1 MRTIMAFLLVCI
13 SYLPA
18 EEKFLPAFPLQ
29 TSELTL
35 HRAARPHTPF
45 HKAGRRF
52 VILGS
57 ENGSFEAWAY
67 PLKLLRQFE
76 FSFLLGR
83 SARPI
88 PAADLVRYIDVTPST
103 TTLTYSW
110 QSFTVKATYIVAI
123 DDPFAMILLQVDS
136 AEPLT
141 ILCSFLPVLQPMWP
155 AGFGGQ
161 SAYWNEEL
169 NAYQISESTRRHTAY
184 IGSPAAKGLSYTPA
198 HMLSDA
204 PSEFRIDIDDPAQA
218 KNRYI
223 PIYLYGGKG
232 KRDSLKAEY
241 RRLCSQPQNVFQQTA
256 AHYQRLLA
264 NTLQVI
270 TPDRELNL
278 AFTWSKLSLDNL
290 LVRNPDLGEGLVAG
304 LGASGTSGRPG
315 FGWFFG
321 TDAFL
326 NSLALNSCGA
336 LRTTRSALAFAQKW
350 QRADGKMAHEL
361 SQSAAYI
368 DWFGRYPY
376 GYIHGDTTP
385 FFIIAMHDYFIS
397 SADTAFIRQ
406 SWPALKKAFQ
416 WCLSMDG
423 NHDGLIDNSRA
434 GLGSVQYG
442 ALTELATDIYTGA
455 LSVAAYQKMNALV
468 RMMGDRSLQSKSET
482 AWLRAQKYFDE
493 KFWNAAAQTYANA
506 FNEQGEQIQEL
517 SPWIALPAVFQV
529 GDSAHR
535 YASMQRLCR
544 SDISTDWGVRSLS
557 EQSRFF
563 DGLNYNYGAVWPFLT
578 GYVSLGQFNMG
589 LNRQAFSQ
597 LKSLAAQTFDN
608 HLGGVAEVYSGRLH
622 IWPAEAVAQQG
633 FSSSAVTLAMVRG
646 WLGFSLDSPNRKLC
660 FEPRVLPGY
669 ESLILKHPA
678 LRLEQA
684 VIRKEGRCAISYL
697 ITSQTKGVLH
707 LRLAPHLWSR
717 TDDVEAKING
727 LPAACTVIRHPQSVQ
742 PIIEVELVDS
752 LHVTFC
758 FLEAARLPLFFAAN
772 RLGEPNQGL
781 KVVDVRLN
789 DTAVLLTAEGLSGQS
804 YEWLPSEIGTIVH
817 AKGASVA
824 QKDGRICLLVDDT
837 APGRFVE
844 FSLTVQ

>member
-1 MRTIMAFLLVCI
+1 MRTTLAFLLVCI

-18 EEKFLPAFPLQ
+18 EEKFLPAFPLE
-29 TSELTL
+29 TSELAL
-35 HRAARPHTPF
+35 HRAAQPHTPF

-52 VILGS
+52 AILGS
-57 ENGSFEAWAY
+57 ESGSFEAWAY

-76 FSFLLGR
+76 FSFLLNH

-88 PAADLVRYIDVTPST
+88 PAADLVQYIDVTPST

-110 QSFTVKATYIVAI
+110 QSFKVKATYLTAI

-169 NAYQISESTRRHTAY
+169 NAYQISESTRSHTAY

-198 HMLSDA
+198 HMLSDT
-204 PSEFRIDIDDPAQA
+204 PSEFRIDIEDPAQA

-232 KRDSLKAEY
+232 KRDSLKSEY
-241 RRLCSQPQNVFQQTA
+241 KRLCSQPQNVFQQTA

-278 AFTWSKLSLDNL
+278 AFAWSKLSLDNM

-304 LGASGTSGRPG
+304 LGASGASGRPG
-315 FGWFFG
+315 FAWFFG

-326 NSLALNSCGA
+326 NSLALNSCSA
-336 LRTTRSALAFAQKW
+336 LSTTRTALTFAQKW
-350 QRADGKMAHEL
+350 QRTDGKMAHEL

-385 FFIIAMHDYFIS
+385 FFIIALHDYFIS

-406 SWPALKKAFQ
+406 NWPALKKAFQ
-416 WCLSMDG
+416 WCLSTDV
-423 NHDGLIDNSRA
+423 NQDGLIDNSRA
-434 GLGSVQYG
+434 GLGSVEYG

-455 LSVAAYQKMNALV
+455 LTVAAYHKTNALS
-468 RMMGDRSLQSKSET
+468 RMMGDRSLQRKSEN
-482 AWLRAQKYFDE
+482 AWLRSQNSFDE
-493 KFWNAAAQTYANA
+493 KFWNATAHTYANA

-544 SDISTDWGVRSLS
+544 SDISTDWGVRSIS
-557 EQSRFF
+557 EQSRYF
-563 DGLNYNYGAVWPFLT
+563 DGLNYNYGSVWPFLT

-589 LNRQAFSQ
+589 LNRQAFSN
-597 LKSLAAQTFDN
+597 LKRLAAQTFDN
-608 HLGGVAEVYSGRLH
+608 HLGCIPEVYSGRLH
-622 IWPAEAVAQQG
+622 TWPAEAVAQQG
-633 FSSSAVTLAMVRG
+633 FSSAAVALALVRG
-646 WLGFSLDSPNRKLC
+646 WLGFTLDSPNRKLC

-669 ESLILKHPA
+669 ESLTLKHPE
-678 LRLEQA
+678 LKLEQTF
-684 VIRKEGRCAISYL
+684 IRQDGRCTVSYI
-697 ITSQTKGVLH
+697 ITSQTKDPLH
-707 LRLAPHLWSR
+707 LRLAPHLWCR
-717 TDDVEAKING
+717 TDRVEAKING
-727 LPAACTVIRHPQSVQ
+727 LPVACCVNRHPQSVQ
-742 PIIEVELVDS
+742 PVIEVDLVDS
-752 LHVTFC
+752 VHVTFC
-758 FLEAARLPLFFAAN
+758 FQEAAKLPLFFPPT
-772 RLGEPNQGL
+772 RLAEPNQGL
-781 KVVDVRLN
+781 KMIDVRLH
-789 DTAVLLTAEGLSGQS
+789 DEAVLLTAEGLSGHS
-804 YEWLPSEIGTIVH
+804 YKWLQSEIGTIVQV
-817 AKGASVA
+817 KGAVVA
-824 QKDGRICLLVDDT
+824 QKDGKIFLVVDDT